1 MAGVTG
7 GEGRV
12 RWGADAGARSVV
24 VVSALASPFIL
35 TPIVGRNILF
45 PPPFLPLST
54 VFLPS
59 DSTTAAK
66 ELLEQFRQ
74 RSPFIAE
81 KNRRT
86 FSACWRTCLPTI
98 GPVRLGAT
106 SRHLEIERVILK
118 KIKFRTKTGKVK
130 SDNKLDYGTF
140 ENFTSFKNNKASG

>member
-1 MAGVTG
+1 MG
-7 GEGRV
+7 
-12 RWGADAGARSVV
+12 WGADAGARSVV

-59 DSTTAAK
+59 DSTTPAK

-81 KNRRT
+81 NNPRI

-106 SRHLEIERVILK
+106 SRHLEIEKVIFK
-118 KIKFRTKTGKVK
+118 KDKIPNENWKGKV
-130 SDNKLDYGTF
+130 
-140 ENFTSFKNNKASG
+140 

>member
-1 MAGVTG
+1 MG
-7 GEGRV
+7 
-12 RWGADAGARSVV
+12 WGADAGARSVV

-45 PPPFLPLST
+45 LSLST

-81 KNRRT
+81 NNPRI

-130 SDNKLDYGTF
+130 SDNKLYYGTF